1 MTFSRYRDVLLDA
14 AGNIIV
20 GGSVAVVLTGTSTP
34 ARLYNDAA
42 GASLISGNAVLSN
55 STGEFGFYAAPGIYD
70 LVVTAAGYSTVT
82 RTGVLLS
89 NDWLSPLNY
98 GADPTG
104 MMDSRPAF
112 LAALAYAY
120 ANRNKTIRVD
130 SGSIFR
136 LNGSIQVAR
145 GVMLMCEGSAG
156 SSEASGTVFKHY
168 GNGDC
173 FVFDGSGTDNQ
184 GTGGGLQ
191 NALIVK
197 AGGFSGGDALKIIT
211 TSDAKRPGEM
221 VCENILSYGVDP
233 AVWTAGR
240 YVYVGDNHFGAFL
253 NNCYRVYVATTEGPT
268 GNLGLV
274 GTGAGISDGAQT
286 WNYLRVMTAG
296 MHTPGATYLTGD
308 IVRTGANRFYIV
320 TTPGVAG
327 VTTPTGTG
335 TGISDGTVIYNYHSD
350 YVASQGLWGRGLNVD
365 GTATNTPG
373 ARGVRH
379 LHMRKC
385 RFAEVTTAGEC
396 VLINQVSHFY
406 AQGLA
411 TDVGSGVSAGM
422 TIKGIN
428 DGINIH
434 GMEIGGAITIVANDA
449 SNQTNN
455 LNISGS
461 LASAFTCNDN
471 QLNGTA
477 DMVFSDSG
485 GFGLIN
491 KAKSFKI
498 RSNINPAFML
508 KRVTPQPSTPQ
519 PLTGDG
525 TLMQVQWDAEV
536 FDKGNNFTFPG
547 TPTTFTCVCAGV
559 YSFEASVTSNVAA
572 ANVDATL
579 QIAQAGSVSRA
590 LIRQTNPYAVQV
602 SGYASLNIAG
612 TFELAYGDTVIVS
625 LRVLGSAANSV
636 GVYGGAGS
644 IYSWL
649 SGKYH
654 GA

>member
-42 GASLISGNAVLSN
+42 GASLISGNSVLSN

-82 RTGVLLS
+82 RTGVLLA
-89 NDWLSPLNY
+89 NDWLSPLAY

-104 MMDSRPAF
+104 VMDSRPAI

-136 LNGSIQVAR
+136 INGSIQVAR

-308 IVRTGANRFYIV
+308 IVRTPANRFYIV

-350 YVASQGLWGRGLNVD
+350 YVVSQGLWGRGLNVD

-385 RFAEVTTAGEC
+385 RFAEVTTPGEAI
-396 VLINQVSHFY
+396 VLNQVSHFH
-406 AQGLA
+406 AQGLT
-411 TDVGSGVSAGM
+411 TDVGNGVSAGV

-428 DGINIH
+428 DGIDIA
-434 GMEIGGAITIVANDA
+434 GFEFGGALTIVANDA

-455 LNISGS
+455 LNIMGS
-461 LASAFTCNDN
+461 MASAFTNNDT
-471 QLNGTA
+471 QVNGTA
-477 DMVFSDSG
+477 ALAFSDSALLA
-485 GFGLIN
+485 LIN
-491 KAKSFKI
+491 KSKSLKI
-498 RSNINPAFML
+498 SSNINPSFML
-508 KRVTPQPSTPQ
+508 RRSSAHPNPV
-519 PLTGDG
+519 TGDG
-525 TLMQVQWDAEV
+525 AQLQVQWETEE
-536 FDKGNNFTFPG
+536 FDKGNNISAG
-547 TPTTFTCVCAGV
+547 TPTTFTCLCAGT
-559 YSFEASVTSNVAA
+559 YTFEAGATLSGITAP
-572 ANVDATL
+572 NVDAYL
-579 QIAQAGSVSRA
+579 QIAQAGSVTRS
-590 LIRQTNPYAVQV
+590 LIHQVNPYAIQV
-602 SGYASLNIAG
+602 AGFASLTMAG
-612 TFELAYGDTVIVS
+612 TLELAYGDTVIVKT
-625 LRVLGSAANSV
+625 RVAGTAANSV
-636 GVYGGAGS
+636 GVYGSAGT
-644 IYSWL
+644 IYSWF